1 MNAINFNI
9 PQFTS
14 YEIYGNF
21 IPPENAKYVFK
32 TKSDDRSFLW
42 LGNTA
47 ISGYSSH
54 NSNIK
59 NQHNYNWKATGH
71 IRLNKNQSYPIR
83 IQVGNG
89 GGPGYIHFKIFK
101 IVTKT
106 RNVTKTKRVKVR
118 DRYRVYRRWKGWVWR
133 GAVYEDR
140 NYTVQEKYEE
150 EQEISPTFK
159 HNLDN
164 EQLKDPIYKRPVIL
178 TKQVPIDST
187 KDVTENVQDDM
198 TLDSDNQFLSSRYSS
213 LGDPA
218 KGNYDNGTEFDK
230 KLNANLKVIVD
241 NPQNLTERHL
251 FMKPNGEIVYAYKY
265 NDEISESPIMQLSY
279 PNIDKDEGNYLTLNN
294 DGSLSIK
301 SKNNY
306 EKKKYNFLP
315 NNIRDN
321 LDKIQGVLYVKD
333 LLPHLEKEN
342 FNWTS
347 LLRKPLY
354 IPENKK
360 LDDLLTEFKTK
371 KIHMAIVVD
380 EYGGTSGI
388 ITLEDVIEEIFGEL
402 SDEFDEEDNLFSKL
416 DENTYV
422 FDSKINLQDF
432 YRAINLKDTSSF
444 DQVSSEIETLGGL
457 LIEKIKKIP
466 RVGQIIYH
474 DNYKFII
481 EIVDNKRI
489 KQVKLILP
497 K

>member
-1 MNAINFNI
+1 MIVKIILILIFLILSALTSGCEVAFFSLDKSII
-9 PQFTS
+9 PEDNSNKLIKKIESLLEKPKRLLATILIS
-14 YEIYGNF
+14 NNF
-21 IPPENAKYVFK
+21 INIAIVILFASIDNPYLSSINNPIIETVIEVGVIGMLILFIGDILPKIYANRNPLIFSKVMVTPIY
-32 TKSDDRSFLW
+32 FL
-42 LGNTA
+42 
-47 ISGYSSH
+47 
-54 NSNIK
+54 
-59 NQHNYNWKATGH
+59 
-71 IRLNKNQSYPIR
+71 
-83 IQVGNG
+83 
-89 GGPGYIHFKIFK
+89 
-101 IVTKT
+101 
-106 RNVTKTKRVKVR
+106 
-118 DRYRVYRRWKGWVWR
+118 DRYILFLFNQPMSKSM
-133 GAVYEDR
+133 
-140 NYTVQEKYEE
+140 NYLESSLAK
-150 EQEISPTFK
+150 
-159 HNLDN
+159 DN
-164 EQLKDPIYKRPVIL
+164 EQLSVDKLSQALEL
-178 TKQVPIDST
+178 TDSKET
-187 KDVTENVQDDM
+187 
-198 TLDSDNQFLSSRYSS
+198 
-213 LGDPA
+213 
-218 KGNYDNGTEFDK
+218 
-230 KLNANLKVIVD
+230 
-241 NPQNLTERHL
+241 
-251 FMKPNGEIVYAYKY
+251 
-265 NDEISESPIMQLSY
+265 
-279 PNIDKDEGNYLTLNN
+279 
-294 DGSLSIK
+294 
-301 SKNNY
+301 SKE
-306 EKKKYNFLP
+306 EKKILKGIVNFGNVETRQIMCPRVDVFALEANKNMNEIINELISNGFSRVP
-315 NNIRDN
+315 VYEDN

-380 EYGGTSGI
+380 EYGGTSGL

-474 DNYKFII
+474 DDFKFII

>member
-1 MNAINFNI
+1 MIVKIILILIFLILSALTSGCEVAFFSLDKSII
-9 PQFTS
+9 PEDNSNKLIKKIESLLEKPKRLLATILIS
-14 YEIYGNF
+14 NNF
-21 IPPENAKYVFK
+21 INIAIVILFASIDNPYLSSINNPIIETIIEVGVIGMLILFIGDILPKIYANRNPLIFSKVMVNPIY
-32 TKSDDRSFLW
+32 FL
-42 LGNTA
+42 
-47 ISGYSSH
+47 
-54 NSNIK
+54 
-59 NQHNYNWKATGH
+59 
-71 IRLNKNQSYPIR
+71 
-83 IQVGNG
+83 
-89 GGPGYIHFKIFK
+89 
-101 IVTKT
+101 
-106 RNVTKTKRVKVR
+106 
-118 DRYRVYRRWKGWVWR
+118 DRYILFLFNQPMSKSM
-133 GAVYEDR
+133 
-140 NYTVQEKYEE
+140 NYLESSLAKDT
-150 EQEISPTFK
+150 
-159 HNLDN
+159 
-164 EQLKDPIYKRPVIL
+164 EQLSVDKLSQALEL
-178 TKQVPIDST
+178 TDSKET
-187 KDVTENVQDDM
+187 
-198 TLDSDNQFLSSRYSS
+198 
-213 LGDPA
+213 
-218 KGNYDNGTEFDK
+218 
-230 KLNANLKVIVD
+230 
-241 NPQNLTERHL
+241 
-251 FMKPNGEIVYAYKY
+251 
-265 NDEISESPIMQLSY
+265 
-279 PNIDKDEGNYLTLNN
+279 
-294 DGSLSIK
+294 
-301 SKNNY
+301 SKE
-306 EKKKYNFLP
+306 EKKILKGIVNFGNVETRQIMCPRVDVFALEANKDMNEIIDELILNGFSRVP
-315 NNIRDN
+315 VFEDN

-342 FNWTS
+342 FNWTT

-432 YRAINLKDTSSF
+432 YRAINIKDTSSF
-444 DQVSSEIETLGGL
+444 DQVSSEIETLGVL

>member
-1 MNAINFNI
+1 MIVKIILILIFLILSALTSGCEVAFFSLDKSII
-9 PQFTS
+9 PEDNSNKLIKKIESLLEKPKRLLATILIS
-14 YEIYGNF
+14 NNF
-21 IPPENAKYVFK
+21 INIAIVILFASIDNPYLSSINNPIIETVIEVGVIGMLILFIGDILPKIYANRNPLIFSKVMVNPIY
-32 TKSDDRSFLW
+32 FL
-42 LGNTA
+42 
-47 ISGYSSH
+47 
-54 NSNIK
+54 
-59 NQHNYNWKATGH
+59 
-71 IRLNKNQSYPIR
+71 
-83 IQVGNG
+83 
-89 GGPGYIHFKIFK
+89 
-101 IVTKT
+101 
-106 RNVTKTKRVKVR
+106 
-118 DRYRVYRRWKGWVWR
+118 DRYILFLFNQPMSKSM
-133 GAVYEDR
+133 
-140 NYTVQEKYEE
+140 NYLESSLAKDT
-150 EQEISPTFK
+150 
-159 HNLDN
+159 
-164 EQLKDPIYKRPVIL
+164 EQLSVDKLSQALDL
-178 TKQVPIDST
+178 TDSKET
-187 KDVTENVQDDM
+187 
-198 TLDSDNQFLSSRYSS
+198 
-213 LGDPA
+213 
-218 KGNYDNGTEFDK
+218 
-230 KLNANLKVIVD
+230 
-241 NPQNLTERHL
+241 
-251 FMKPNGEIVYAYKY
+251 
-265 NDEISESPIMQLSY
+265 
-279 PNIDKDEGNYLTLNN
+279 
-294 DGSLSIK
+294 
-301 SKNNY
+301 SKE
-306 EKKKYNFLP
+306 EKKILKGIVNFGNVETRQIMCPRVDVFALEANKDMNEIIDELISNGFSRVP
-315 NNIRDN
+315 VFEDN

>member
-1 MNAINFNI
+1 MIVKIILILIFLILSAL
-9 PQFTS
+9 TS
-14 YEIYGNF
+14 GCEVAFFSLDKSIITEDNSNKLIKKIESLLEKPKRLLATILISNNF
-21 IPPENAKYVFK
+21 INIAIVILFASIDNPYLSSINNPIIETIIEVGVIGMLILFIGDILPKIYANRNPLIFSKVMVNPIY
-32 TKSDDRSFLW
+32 FL
-42 LGNTA
+42 
-47 ISGYSSH
+47 
-54 NSNIK
+54 
-59 NQHNYNWKATGH
+59 
-71 IRLNKNQSYPIR
+71 
-83 IQVGNG
+83 
-89 GGPGYIHFKIFK
+89 
-101 IVTKT
+101 
-106 RNVTKTKRVKVR
+106 
-118 DRYRVYRRWKGWVWR
+118 DRYILFLFNQPMSKSM
-133 GAVYEDR
+133 
-140 NYTVQEKYEE
+140 NYLESSLAKDT
-150 EQEISPTFK
+150 
-159 HNLDN
+159 
-164 EQLKDPIYKRPVIL
+164 EQLSVDKLSQALEL
-178 TKQVPIDST
+178 TDSKET
-187 KDVTENVQDDM
+187 
-198 TLDSDNQFLSSRYSS
+198 
-213 LGDPA
+213 
-218 KGNYDNGTEFDK
+218 
-230 KLNANLKVIVD
+230 
-241 NPQNLTERHL
+241 
-251 FMKPNGEIVYAYKY
+251 
-265 NDEISESPIMQLSY
+265 
-279 PNIDKDEGNYLTLNN
+279 
-294 DGSLSIK
+294 
-301 SKNNY
+301 SKE
-306 EKKKYNFLP
+306 EKKILKGIVNFGNVETRQIMCPRVDVFALEANKDMNEIIDELISNGFSRVP
-315 NNIRDN
+315 VFEDN

-432 YRAINLKDTSSF
+432 YRAINLKETSSF

>member
-1 MNAINFNI
+1 LTI
-9 PQFTS
+9 PLILIFLILSALTS
-14 YEIYGNF
+14 GCEVAFFSLDKSIIPEDNSNKLIKKIESLLEKPKRLLATILISNNF
-21 IPPENAKYVFK
+21 INIAIVILFASIDNPYLSSINNPIIETLIEVGVIGMLILFIGDILPKIYANRNPLIFSKIMVNPIY
-32 TKSDDRSFLW
+32 FL
-42 LGNTA
+42 
-47 ISGYSSH
+47 
-54 NSNIK
+54 
-59 NQHNYNWKATGH
+59 
-71 IRLNKNQSYPIR
+71 
-83 IQVGNG
+83 
-89 GGPGYIHFKIFK
+89 
-101 IVTKT
+101 
-106 RNVTKTKRVKVR
+106 
-118 DRYRVYRRWKGWVWR
+118 DRYILSLFNQPMSKSM
-133 GAVYEDR
+133 
-140 NYTVQEKYEE
+140 NYLESSLAKDT
-150 EQEISPTFK
+150 
-159 HNLDN
+159 
-164 EQLKDPIYKRPVIL
+164 EQLSVDKLSQALEL
-178 TKQVPIDST
+178 TDSNET
-187 KDVTENVQDDM
+187 
-198 TLDSDNQFLSSRYSS
+198 
-213 LGDPA
+213 
-218 KGNYDNGTEFDK
+218 
-230 KLNANLKVIVD
+230 
-241 NPQNLTERHL
+241 
-251 FMKPNGEIVYAYKY
+251 
-265 NDEISESPIMQLSY
+265 
-279 PNIDKDEGNYLTLNN
+279 
-294 DGSLSIK
+294 
-301 SKNNY
+301 SKE
-306 EKKKYNFLP
+306 EKKILKGIVNFGNVETRQIMCPRVDVFALEANKDMNEIIDELISNGFSRVP
-315 NNIRDN
+315 VFEDN

>member
-1 MNAINFNI
+1 MIVKIILILIFLILSALTSGCEVAFFSLDKSII
-9 PQFTS
+9 PEDNSNKLIKKIESLLEKPKRLLATILIS
-14 YEIYGNF
+14 NNF
-21 IPPENAKYVFK
+21 INIAIVILFASIDNPYLSSINNPIIETIIEVGVIGMLILFIGDILPKIYANRNPLIFSKVMVNPIY
-32 TKSDDRSFLW
+32 FL
-42 LGNTA
+42 
-47 ISGYSSH
+47 
-54 NSNIK
+54 
-59 NQHNYNWKATGH
+59 
-71 IRLNKNQSYPIR
+71 
-83 IQVGNG
+83 
-89 GGPGYIHFKIFK
+89 
-101 IVTKT
+101 
-106 RNVTKTKRVKVR
+106 
-118 DRYRVYRRWKGWVWR
+118 DRYILFLFNQPMSKSM
-133 GAVYEDR
+133 
-140 NYTVQEKYEE
+140 NYLESSLAKDT
-150 EQEISPTFK
+150 
-159 HNLDN
+159 
-164 EQLKDPIYKRPVIL
+164 EQLSVDKLSQALDL
-178 TKQVPIDST
+178 TDSKET
-187 KDVTENVQDDM
+187 
-198 TLDSDNQFLSSRYSS
+198 
-213 LGDPA
+213 
-218 KGNYDNGTEFDK
+218 
-230 KLNANLKVIVD
+230 
-241 NPQNLTERHL
+241 
-251 FMKPNGEIVYAYKY
+251 
-265 NDEISESPIMQLSY
+265 
-279 PNIDKDEGNYLTLNN
+279 
-294 DGSLSIK
+294 
-301 SKNNY
+301 SKE
-306 EKKKYNFLP
+306 EKKILKGIVNFGNVETRQIMCPRVDVFALEANKDMNEIIDELISNGFSRVP
-315 NNIRDN
+315 VFEDN

-333 LLPHLEKEN
+333 LLSHLEKEN

-481 EIVDNKRI
+481 EIVDKKRI

>member
-1 MNAINFNI
+1 MIVKIILILIFLVLSALTSGCEVAFFSLDKSII
-9 PQFTS
+9 PEDNSNKLIKKIESLLEKPKRLLATILIS
-14 YEIYGNF
+14 NNF
-21 IPPENAKYVFK
+21 INIAIVILFASIDNPYLSSINNPIIETIIEVGVIGMLILFIGDILPKIYANRNPLIFSKVMVNPIY
-32 TKSDDRSFLW
+32 FL
-42 LGNTA
+42 
-47 ISGYSSH
+47 
-54 NSNIK
+54 
-59 NQHNYNWKATGH
+59 
-71 IRLNKNQSYPIR
+71 
-83 IQVGNG
+83 
-89 GGPGYIHFKIFK
+89 
-101 IVTKT
+101 
-106 RNVTKTKRVKVR
+106 
-118 DRYRVYRRWKGWVWR
+118 DRYILFLFNQPMSKSM
-133 GAVYEDR
+133 
-140 NYTVQEKYEE
+140 NYLESSLAKDT
-150 EQEISPTFK
+150 
-159 HNLDN
+159 
-164 EQLKDPIYKRPVIL
+164 EQLSVDKLSQALEL
-178 TKQVPIDST
+178 TDSKET
-187 KDVTENVQDDM
+187 
-198 TLDSDNQFLSSRYSS
+198 
-213 LGDPA
+213 
-218 KGNYDNGTEFDK
+218 
-230 KLNANLKVIVD
+230 
-241 NPQNLTERHL
+241 
-251 FMKPNGEIVYAYKY
+251 
-265 NDEISESPIMQLSY
+265 
-279 PNIDKDEGNYLTLNN
+279 
-294 DGSLSIK
+294 
-301 SKNNY
+301 SKE
-306 EKKKYNFLP
+306 EKKILKGIVNFGNVETRQIMCPRVDVFALEANKDMNEIIDELISNGFSRVP
-315 NNIRDN
+315 VFEDN

-474 DNYKFII
+474 DNYKFTI

>member
-1 MNAINFNI
+1 VIVKIILILIFLILSALTSGCEVAFFSLDKSII
-9 PQFTS
+9 PEDNSNKLIKKIESLLEKPKRLLATILIS
-14 YEIYGNF
+14 NNF
-21 IPPENAKYVFK
+21 INIAIVILFASIDNPYLSSINNPIIETIIEVGVIGMLILFIGDILPKIYANRNPLIFSKVMVNPIY
-32 TKSDDRSFLW
+32 FL
-42 LGNTA
+42 
-47 ISGYSSH
+47 
-54 NSNIK
+54 
-59 NQHNYNWKATGH
+59 
-71 IRLNKNQSYPIR
+71 
-83 IQVGNG
+83 
-89 GGPGYIHFKIFK
+89 
-101 IVTKT
+101 
-106 RNVTKTKRVKVR
+106 
-118 DRYRVYRRWKGWVWR
+118 DRYILFLFNQPMSKSM
-133 GAVYEDR
+133 
-140 NYTVQEKYEE
+140 NYLESSLAKDT
-150 EQEISPTFK
+150 
-159 HNLDN
+159 
-164 EQLKDPIYKRPVIL
+164 EQLSVDKLSQALDL
-178 TKQVPIDST
+178 TDSKET
-187 KDVTENVQDDM
+187 
-198 TLDSDNQFLSSRYSS
+198 
-213 LGDPA
+213 
-218 KGNYDNGTEFDK
+218 
-230 KLNANLKVIVD
+230 
-241 NPQNLTERHL
+241 
-251 FMKPNGEIVYAYKY
+251 
-265 NDEISESPIMQLSY
+265 
-279 PNIDKDEGNYLTLNN
+279 
-294 DGSLSIK
+294 
-301 SKNNY
+301 SKE
-306 EKKKYNFLP
+306 EKKILKGIVNFGNVETRQIMCPRVDVFALEANKDMNEIIDELISNGFSRVP
-315 NNIRDN
+315 VFEDN